1 MNVRL
6 QVLSAGHATL
16 RTVLDLPGG
25 RELENIRVQNWL
37 VKNDGIILLPN
48 SLFLITQQNLCN
60 LKQNIYTLIHKHPTT
75 KTKYHNYFL
84 SKS

>member
-1 MNVRL
+1 MNVCL

-48 SLFLITQQNLCN
+48 SLFLIT
-60 LKQNIYTLIHKHPTT
+60 
-75 KTKYHNYFL
+75 
-84 SKS
+84 